1 MNGDKLAELT
11 QEMAA
16 MWIVGKSSTMSSPV
30 RNIAVGIRIL
40 WIVATFRL
48 LLVHYPQYI
57 QNQYHC
63 KYLKLFII
71 LFFPCYPAIRV

>member
-1 MNGDKLAELT
+1 MNGDKLAELA

-16 MWIVGKSSTMSSPV
+16 MWIVGKVIDSELTCA
-30 RNIAVGIRIL
+30 NIAVGIRIL

-63 KYLKLFII
+63 KCLKLFII